1 MNFKITAVIPTRN
14 RPEDLLKAVISI
26 REQSRQ
32 PDELMI
38 VDQSSNDE
46 SRILIESAMAENS
59 LITISYIH
67 DQKITGLVDAKRVAA
82 ERAAGDIVCFLE
94 DDVVL
99 SPSYLQ
105 QIEFGFQEQ
114 PDMLG
119 CSGVITNVHNPFP
132 LYCFM
137 HGLFFQGIFEDP
149 RPRLFVKPENAPERI
164 LLSDVL
170 CGGLSAWKKEVLSN
184 VDFDVD
190 NEFFMFEDMEY
201 STRVV
206 KKYGHKLYINQK
218 AQLEHHCSTVNR
230 DPHGLRQKRKLTEGI
245 LFYKK
250 RVDWPGAKRGLFFA
264 LIWWFTE
271 SLLRGAK
278 TFSIMPVRGYFQG
291 ILSGISK
298 KLV

>member
-1 MNFKITAVIPTRN
+1 MKLSSVIPTRN
-14 RPEDLLKAVISI
+14 RPSDLLKAVKSVQDQI
-26 REQSRQ
+26 RE
-32 PDELMI
+32 PEELMI
-38 VDQSSNDE
+38 VDQSQGYE
-46 SRILIESAMAENS
+46 SRQLIESALS
-59 LITISYIH
+59 GCDSITLTYIH
-67 DQKITGLVDAKRVAA
+67 DSEITGLVDAKRVAA
-82 ERAAGDIVCFLE
+82 ERASGDIICFLE

-99 SPSYLQ
+99 SPTYLQ
-105 QIEFGFQEQ
+105 QIESGFQEH

-119 CSGVITNVHNPFP
+119 CSGVITNVHNPSS
-132 LYCFM
+132 LYRFM

-164 LLSDVL
+164 VLSDVL
-170 CGGLSAWKKEVLSN
+170 CGGLSAWKKDVLSN
-184 VDFDVD
+184 IAFDVD

-230 DPHGLRQKRKLTEGI
+230 DPQGLRQKRKLTESI

-250 RVDWPGAKRGLFFA
+250 RVSWPGAKRGLFFA
-264 LIWWFTE
+264 LIWWFAE
-271 SLLRGAK
+271 SLLRGIK
-278 TFSIMPVRGYFQG
+278 NFSVIPVRGYFQG
-291 ILSGISK
+291 ILAGISK